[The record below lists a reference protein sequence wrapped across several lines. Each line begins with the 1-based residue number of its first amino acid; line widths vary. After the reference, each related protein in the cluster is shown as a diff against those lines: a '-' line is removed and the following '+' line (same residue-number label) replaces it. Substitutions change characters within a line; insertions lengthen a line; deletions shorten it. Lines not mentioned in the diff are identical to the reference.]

1 MIRFCYGILAMIGW
15 SFFLIC
21 SIPTIDT
28 NTFIL
33 SLAIVFAGAVAGGS
47 D

>member
-1 MIRFCYGILAMIGW
+1 MIGW

-21 SIPTIDT
+21 SIPTIDIDT